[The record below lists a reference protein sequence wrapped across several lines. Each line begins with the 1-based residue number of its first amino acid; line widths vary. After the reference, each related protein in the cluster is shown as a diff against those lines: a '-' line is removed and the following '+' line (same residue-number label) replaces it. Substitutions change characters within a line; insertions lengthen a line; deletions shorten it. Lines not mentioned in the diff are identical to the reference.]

1 MPSLFYVA
9 LIFVLFFV
17 YAWSVYN
24 LPILVMGVK
33 NLLEAK
39 QRPRRKQCQ
48 AQLPTFSIV
57 VPVKDEE
64 KVLGRLLEALEKL
77 DYPQDKKEVIIV
89 EDGSSDGTLE
99 TCRRYS
105 EQHGQLAIK
114 IFSKS
119 WSDGKPSALNYG
131 IKQATGEIIAIFD
144 ADNVPASD
152 ALLNVCKYFEDPD
165 VAAVQGRTMPINA
178 RENMLTRFAAYEDL
192 VWYEVYMRGKD
203 ALNLFVH
210 LRGSCQFIKRA
221 VLNELGGFGEH
232 TLSEDMELSVR
243 LEEKGYRI
251 RYASDVVSV
260 QESPARL
267 AQLFRQ
273 RTRWFR
279 GTMEVALK
287 YGRLM
292 AKPSA
297 RRIDAE
303 ATLFGPLI
311 LVASLVTYFGAFYA
325 AFSPASL
332 SLLVEFVM
340 KFALVILTTTF
351 FMCGLALVY
360 SSKPRKVTSLLWL
373 PFIYFYWS
381 FQAFIASYAV
391 MLILLRR
398 PQKWLKTD
406 KNGSADPS
414 FLSEA

>member
-1 MPSLFYVA
+1 
-9 LIFVLFFV
+9 
-17 YAWSVYN
+17 
-24 LPILVMGVK
+24 
-33 NLLEAK
+33 
-39 QRPRRKQCQ
+39 
-48 AQLPTFSIV
+48 
-57 VPVKDEE
+57 
-64 KVLGRLLEALEKL
+64 
-77 DYPQDKKEVIIV
+77 
-89 EDGSSDGTLE
+89 
-99 TCRRYS
+99 
-105 EQHGQLAIK
+105 
-114 IFSKS
+114 
-119 WSDGKPSALNYG
+119 
-131 IKQATGEIIAIFD
+131 
-144 ADNVPASD
+144 
-152 ALLNVCKYFEDPD
+152 
-165 VAAVQGRTMPINA
+165 
-178 RENMLTRFAAYEDL
+178 MLTRFAAYEDL

-210 LRGSCQFIKRA
+210 LRGSCQFIKRE
-221 VLNELGGFGEH
+221 VLNELGGFDEH
-232 TLSEDMELSVR
+232 ALSEDMEFSAR
-243 LEEKGYRI
+243 LEENGYRI
-251 RYASDVVSV
+251 RYASDAVSV

-311 LVASLVTYFGAFYA
+311 LVASLVTYFGAFYV
-325 AFSPASL
+325 AFSPVSL
-332 SLLVEFVM
+332 SLLVEFVT

-381 FQAFIASYAV
+381 FQAFIASYAM